1 MSFNCSVT
9 KTKTFCLRV
18 FSIALLWSGLA
29 GGLAAKQLS
38 EESKAQIRQQAA
50 LSAGQPAKMAL
61 KLASPE
67 STVGTKTQGSIE
79 LLNADGQPVPAKK
92 EWACQILF
100 QPSSGAPHS
109 QTVLIKEGQNSA
121 QFEFVPEQAGFTSIS
136 VTPPVAGVRPD
147 KTELIVRPAK
157 TAPKKKAE
165 KGTPSP
171 WASVGR
177 LGISTIAR
185 TQGTPRTPA
194 PQFQEAR
201 FVRGPAP
208 SGAEQGPANPGT
220 PTSSVLHISV
230 NNVGSNYFANGK
242 DAAVI
247 SAIFESPD
255 LSPAPANI
263 HIWLQWTNGSLDP
276 PPPLLIAKGAF
287 EGTTNLTSQS
297 PADIQVNFVSS
308 TPAYPTTGDVSFTAH
323 FVPPGAALIGPVKL
337 SVIDNPE
344 VMLVFFDAQGNPV
357 SPGKDWPVTLS
368 SQRSKLHFAPEAFTV
383 VANSPAGSAEVL
395 PISVGSDTIQ
405 AVVASYNPQPLQ
417 IVVTGW
423 LVLGLCLAGGIAGG
437 LAAYNKLK
445 GSWFWRIFLGILG
458 GATLCWLYVFLGLP
472 SISSGIAHNTV
483 SVFFVAL
490 LGGYSGIAVLDFFAG
505 KLAGKQGLSSSGA
518 GAGG

>member
-1 MSFNCSVT
+1 MPFKCSATRIKCGCV
-9 KTKTFCLRV
+9 RV
-18 FSIALLWSGLA
+18 FSIALLCSGLA
-29 GGLAAKQLS
+29 CGLAAEQLS
-38 EESKAQIRQQAA
+38 VESKAQIMHQAA
-50 LSAGQPAKMAL
+50 LSASLPAKMAL
-61 KLASPE
+61 KLASAE
-67 STVGTKTQGSIE
+67 ATVGAKTQGSIQ
-79 LLNADGQPVPAKK
+79 LLNAEGQLVPAKQ
-92 EWACQILF
+92 EWACQVLF
-100 QPSSGAPHS
+100 QPSSGASQS
-109 QTVLIKEGQNSA
+109 QTVLIKEGQSTA
-121 QFEFVPEQAGFTSIS
+121 QFEFVPQQAGFTSIS

-157 TAPKKKAE
+157 TPPKKKAE
-165 KGTPSP
+165 KSTPSP
-171 WASVGR
+171 WASVSR
-177 LGISTIAR
+177 LGISTVV
-185 TQGTPRTPA
+185 RTPA
-194 PQFQEAR
+194 PRFLEAR
-201 FVRGPAP
+201 FVRRPEPSDSDQVPAG
-208 SGAEQGPANPGT
+208 SGT
-220 PTSSVLHISV
+220 PSSSVLHISV

-255 LSPAPANI
+255 LSPTPANI

-276 PPPLLIAKGAF
+276 PQPLLIAKGAF

-308 TPAYPTTGDVSFTAH
+308 TPAYPTTGDVNFTAH

-337 SVIDNPE
+337 SVVDDPE

-357 SPGKDWPVTLS
+357 SPGKDWPVTLR
-368 SQRSKLHFAPEAFTV
+368 SQQSKLHFAPEAFTV

-395 PISVGSDTIQ
+395 PISVGTDTIE

-458 GATLCWLYVFLGLP
+458 GATSCWLYVFLGLP

-490 LGGYSGIAVLDFFAG
+490 LGGYSGIAVLDFFAA
-505 KLAGKQGLSSSGA
+505 KLAGKLGLSSSGA
-518 GAGG
+518 GGQV